1 MASPMT
7 VWVWYT
13 ENFDW
18 LCFMWLPSSHQSM
31 RCSRSF
37 CTQFTATL
45 CSFVVCRSVRGF
57 ITWRALS
64 RKCLEV
70 WASGRRRRWVMWLGS
85 KQLKERPGSRRA
97 FFARSCASSCSGG
110 MEAARDMAGP
120 GHSVGTGRGVQG
132 TPCTMAPQATQWNC
146 GTMQALQL
154 QGSVVH
160 LRYRQ
165 DILTDPTSSIGTYN
179 QAPIKCGFNSQ
190 CKDTKKFGS

>member
-1 MASPMT
+1 MWSWRSKPPEPFC
-7 VWVWYT
+7 WV
-13 ENFDW
+13 
-18 LCFMWLPSSHQSM
+18 LM
-31 RCSRSF
+31 RCACLSVVMNYSCVPF
-37 CTQFTATL
+37 CFQ
-45 CSFVVCRSVRGF
+45 SVRSRF
-57 ITWRALS
+57 IGRRQTLS

-146 GTMQALQL
+146 STMQALQL

-160 LRYRQ
+160 LRYRKRSNKFNRYIQ
-165 DILTDPTSSIGTYN
+165 PGTN
-179 QAPIKCGFNSQ
+179 QMRLQLPM
-190 CKDTKKFGS
+190 